1 MDRSSLTTFCYNYFF
16 SSKQQ
21 KYMATPSSVSIN
33 KASDFRTLNV
43 QNITCF
49 RNEIPLFQPV
59 SFTVSSGEVLLIT
72 GPNGSGK
79 TSLLRSLTGLSDLS
93 DDNEWSIKWQNFDIR
108 ERILDYQQ
116 SMAYIGHDG
125 GVKLELTVREN
136 LETTAA
142 ILGKSTKMSINQS
155 VKEIGLEMQ
164 ANTIVQ
170 KLSAGQRKRASLC
183 RLLLFKSSL
192 WILDEPQASL
202 DKDGMKLLEQ
212 LIEQHLENN
221 GLIIM
226 TTHQQ
231 INLPP
236 SRTTTLGLQ
245 A

>member
-1 MDRSSLTTFCYNYFF
+1 MTAPESTSSDL
-16 SSKQQ
+16 S
-21 KYMATPSSVSIN
+21 
-33 KASDFRTLNV
+33 SDFRTV
-43 QNITCF
+43 SVHNITCI

-59 SFTVSSGEVLLIT
+59 SFTVNSGEVLLIT

-93 DDNEWSIKWQNFDIR
+93 DDNNWSIKWQNIDIR
-108 ERILDYQQ
+108 ERIFDYQQ
-116 SMAYIGHDG
+116 SMAYIGHQP

-142 ILGKSTKMSINQS
+142 ILGKTSKIPINQAI
-155 VKEIGLEMQ
+155 KEIGLECQ
-164 ANTIVQ
+164 ADFAVQ

-183 RLLLFKSSL
+183 RLLLFISPL

-202 DKDGMKLLEQ
+202 DKSGMKLLEKI
-212 LIEQHLENN
+212 IEQHLENN

-231 INLPP
+231 ITLPP
-236 SRTTTLGLQ
+236 SRVTILGLKPYE
-245 A
+245 